1 VKILGIV
8 FFLISTSVF
17 SGKALDVDL
26 SSDNTINIDAYDSN
40 GETLFMYLPSGRGFG
55 KEHVPTVQ
63 QLAFEGYDVWVV
75 DLHSS
80 YMIPKYRNSVDRFNI
95 KDLVEL
101 VDFAKKRS
109 FKKIFFLTSG
119 RGAKL
124 ALNIAYQWQLKNPK
138 SDLLGG
144 HILHSP
150 HLIDGRPELGE
161 NAKYIDISKYSN
173 LPIYMLLSQF
183 GTKYFRG
190 EEIASELKKGGS
202 SVFLHRLKGVRGGF
216 YHRDVK
222 DLTQVDIEMKGN
234 LDSIYIRAINL
245 MNSVKYNEVV
255 KVSDTIKK
263 TSKVTANEPE
273 LKPYKGKQNIPLK
286 LSDYNGKTV
295 DIKDYNNQVVLL
307 NFWASW
313 CKPCIKEMPSL
324 VRLKNHFNHDD
335 FKIVAINIGESKEQ
349 ISEFIKKLKFD
360 LPILFDNSGDAVKE
374 WGVYA
379 YPSNFVLDKNGVI
392 RYTYRGALEWDSQSI
407 INTIK
412 TLL

>member
-1 VKILGIV
+1 
-8 FFLISTSVF
+8 
-17 SGKALDVDL
+17 
-26 SSDNTINIDAYDSN
+26 
-40 GETLFMYLPSGRGFG
+40 M
-55 KEHVPTVQ
+55 
-63 QLAFEGYDVWVV
+63 
-75 DLHSS
+75 
-80 YMIPKYRNSVDRFNI
+80 
-95 KDLVEL
+95 
-101 VDFAKKRS
+101 
-109 FKKIFFLTSG
+109 
-119 RGAKL
+119 
-124 ALNIAYQWQLKNPK
+124 
-138 SDLLGG
+138 
-144 HILHSP
+144 
-150 HLIDGRPELGE
+150 
-161 NAKYIDISKYSN
+161 
-173 LPIYMLLSQF
+173 
-183 GTKYFRG
+183 
-190 EEIASELKKGGS
+190 
-202 SVFLHRLKGVRGGF
+202 HRLKGVRGGF
-216 YHRDVK
+216 YHRNVK
-222 DLTQVDIEMKGN
+222 DLTQVDIKMKGN
-234 LDSIYIRAINL
+234 LDSVYIRAINL
-245 MNSVKYNEVV
+245 MNSVKHNEIV
-255 KVSDTIKK
+255 KVIDTIKK

-286 LSDYNGKTV
+286 LSDFNGKAV

-324 VRLKNHFNHDD
+324 VRLQNHFNHDD